1 MHAVSGSQPLTFWR
15 PRRKGQK
22 GRRTKKKKS
31 MYKKPRARRKTKF
44 RVTEKPFKIQIDH
57 DQHLEVKEGH
67 EEPLG
72 SQCSMI

>member
-1 MHAVSGSQPLTFWR
+1 MC
-15 PRRKGQK
+15 
-22 GRRTKKKKS
+22 
-31 MYKKPRARRKTKF
+31 KKPRARRKTKF
-44 RVTEKPFKIQIDH
+44 RVTEKPYKKQIDH